1 MGIGAIFKPG
11 QMLSNNKSLIN
22 KAIDT
27 GITQKVITQ
36 IADSKAIL
44 PVLLLEGTVVAG
56 RCSQAKKR
64 DELEFKERFREEL
77 LTSAVWLFGV
87 DAFNKSFDFI
97 LKKALKLDT
106 SADVFNSDVFQRF
119 TKGRSD
125 SFKNTLI
132 GAKFTKVAIST
143 AATIYIIGSLIPK
156 LNQHLTKKD
165 IAKKKE
171 EQSQIKVQKTENS
184 AAVSL
189 TNGLPDT
196 PLNRKLATFGKPIAE
211 SVLKLKS
218 LPLNQSKS
226 MPSFKGNFIK
236 LINSAGY
243 NMESNPWFKL
253 WTGDAGVS
261 GGRAIHARNNDERA
275 EILFRDV
282 GSIFFYMFSTSLT
295 IKALSKLFDDK
306 LGIHSKINPSLT
318 THLNK
323 EILGQNIKNAS
334 YEDFAKAVRG
344 QEGHKPIV
352 DNLLN
357 GLTPEK
363 IEQIEK
369 SSFEKSWANLGNRI
383 NKLLRKTPKPE
394 TQNPIYSLE
403 NLLSKNINDKTLHE
417 AITTKAKL
425 NAQIPV
431 SDSIRAIS
439 NKLQDMG
446 YSLSDGLCKEANEI
460 ADKMYK
466 NAQLGHIDEIITDE
480 KKLKEM
486 LKSFKNNLPKDSVKG
501 FEPLF
506 KAVSDSL
513 TSSAKLSKTE
523 IEEIIKGGLIHK
535 TKFIGES
542 ATIAFGPTWFQKI
555 PNYLNPKRHIDA
567 ADVEGVK
574 ENIGKYTEKLLDY
587 VKKHTN
593 GSEELGQEK
602 ISKLITGFK
611 NKTALIKIAYSV
623 SGFGVSALFLSYL
636 IPKWQQILTKMRTGS
651 DKFPGTKDM

>member
-1 MGIGAIFKPG
+1 MSIGAIFKPR

-44 PVLLLEGTVVAG
+44 PVLLLEGTVIAG
-56 RCSQAKKR
+56 RCRQAKKR

-171 EQSQIKVQKTENS
+171 EQAQVKPQKTENS

-196 PLNRKLATFGKPIAE
+196 PLNRKLAVFGKPLPE
-211 SVLKLKS
+211 SLIKLKS
-218 LPLNQSKS
+218 LPLIPQKS
-226 MPSFKGNFIK
+226 VPSFKGNFIK

-306 LGIHSKINPSLT
+306 LGIHSDINPSLT

-323 EILGQNIKNAS
+323 EILSKNIN
-334 YEDFAKAVRG
+334 YEQFATELRG
-344 QEGHKPIV
+344 KDETTAKTLV
-352 DNLLN
+352 NNLLN
-357 GLTPEK
+357 GLTPENIK
-363 IEQIEK
+363 QAEK
-369 SSFEKSWANLGNRI
+369 STFEKSWENLGNRI

-394 TQNPIYSLE
+394 TQNPIYFLE
-403 NLLSKNINDKTLHE
+403 NLLSKIDDETLHE

-425 NAQIPV
+425 NTQIPV

-446 YSLSDGLCKEANEI
+446 HSLGDGLCKEANEI

-480 KKLKEM
+480 KKLKTM
-486 LKSFKNNLPKDSVKG
+486 IDSFKSKIPQDKLKE
-501 FEPLF
+501 FMPLLEDIS
-506 KAVSDSL
+506 KTLS
-513 TSSAKLSKTE
+513 SSAKLSKTE
-523 IEEIIKGGLIHK
+523 IEEIIKGGLINEA
-535 TKFIGES
+535 KFIGKS

-555 PNYLNPKRHIDA
+555 PNYLNPKRHIDR
-567 ADVEGVK
+567 ADVDGVK
-574 ENIGKYTEKLLDY
+574 ENIGKYTEKLLAY
-587 VKKHTN
+587 VKKHTKEGEKLN
-593 GSEELGQEK
+593 QIK
-602 ISKLITGFK
+602 ISELITGFK
-611 NKTALIKIAYSV
+611 NKTALIKIAYSI

-636 IPKWQQILTKMRTGS
+636 IPKWQQILTKIRTGS